1 MIFYIKNFPNHSA
14 ALFLLFLIS
23 VIFLINDSLTRSHL
37 LSDKCA
43 RLNIS
48 ENCLFISLSCIFKF
62 ASSNLFA
69 VH

>member
-48 ENCLFISLSCIFKF
+48 ENCL
-62 ASSNLFA
+62 LFR
-69 VH
+69 